1 MSLAALTAAP
11 PRPPCLQAGGERQY
25 NGTVD
30 CWRKV
35 AANEGMG
42 AFFKGALSNVL
53 RGAGGAFV
61 LVRLQRGLGSI
72 AGSAGGGAGQWR
84 LLCVLCGGDALAC
97 R

>member
-1 MSLAALTAAP
+1 MSHFLPSRL
-11 PRPPCLQAGGERQY
+11 LQAGGERQY
-25 NGTVD
+25 AGTLD

-61 LVRLQRGLGSI
+61 LVRAWLWIGGLA
-72 AGSAGGGAGQWR
+72 AG
-84 LLCVLCGGDALAC
+84 
-97 R
+97 